1 MHDVLIQRFRDE
13 VPRCF
18 GFLAAEHGFRG
29 PDYEMRFDGLVA
41 RFLGRA
47 LAVELE
53 LHTVPG
59 LELACYVA
67 RIVDGEVT
75 RHFAV
80 DRERRLVRFRLD
92 SWVEYRLGRPPPLA
106 AIRAATQPD
115 ELAQRIGQEAELLRL
130 HGHEVLADSAAVFRS

>member
-13 VPRCF
+13 VLRSF

-29 PDYEMRFDGLVA
+29 PEYESRFDGVVA
-41 RFLGRA
+41 RYLGRT

-59 LELACYVA
+59 VELACYVA

-80 DRERRLVRFRLD
+80 DGERRLVRFRLA
-92 SWVEYRLGRPPPLA
+92 SWVEYRLGRAPRLA
-106 AIRAATQPD
+106 AIRAASAPE
-115 ELAQRIGQEAELLRL
+115 ELAQRIEHEAGLLRS